1 MCLLETKQV
10 IDRILQ
16 EGFILTE
23 VIDDRDYYFERG
35 KLLFKVR
42 VHEPVPKAPERFFAL
57 YGDHTDRFVSWEDA
71 FYEGYATT
79 LDQLN
84 RELEKF
90 NYLDGWSS
98 PDISEYVEAD
108 ELGLWLDSFE
118 GWLFYNVIEE
128 AERHYYGR

>member
-10 IDRILQ
+10 IARILQ

-42 VHEPVPKAPERFFAL
+42 VHEPVLKVPERLFAL

-71 FYEGYATT
+71 FYEDYATT

-90 NYLDGWSS
+90 NHLDDWSS

-118 GWLFYNVIEE
+118 GWLFYNVPEK